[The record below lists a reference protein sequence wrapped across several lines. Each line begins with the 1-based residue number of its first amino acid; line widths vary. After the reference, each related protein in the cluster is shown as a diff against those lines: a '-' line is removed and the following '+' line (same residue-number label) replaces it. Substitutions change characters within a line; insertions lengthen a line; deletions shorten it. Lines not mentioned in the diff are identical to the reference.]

1 MNIEPI
7 EMISITII
15 FVLLISLATFI
26 IDKMNWWGGIK
37 KTLFIMW
44 NIVSAIFILLGT
56 LVSLIFIVFTA
67 MLFASGKD

>member
-1 MNIEPI
+1 MNIKPI

-26 IDKMNWWGGIK
+26 IDKMNWWGGVK